1 MTEEEK
7 QAVINEFI
15 LERVNEIE
23 DVAPAVARWLMEYF
37 K

>member
-7 QAVINEFI
+7 QAMINEFI

-23 DVAPAVARWLMEYF
+23 DVEPGIARWLMEYV